1 MIARNEEKNIAKSLS
16 LLRPHFAE
24 IVVVDTGSSD
34 QTLVLASEFADKVCR
49 FDWNDDFSAAR
60 NFSLTHALNDWV
72 LVVDCDEFLE
82 EIDVN
87 GMEKMINSY
96 PEGIGMIIRHN
107 PYESDTKVGSVE
119 RGGALATERVG
130 RLFDRRIHHYQGI
143 IHEQVARRDGAE
155 PQYFPIPLSFRHE
168 GYLTKKTAE
177 EKARRN
183 LALLLHDLKING
195 ASPYT
200 YFQLGQSYTVLDNA
214 EEACR
219 YYGLGLEFDLNPAQE
234 YVRTMV
240 EAYGYSLLK
249 LKRFEEALQF
259 ENIYD
264 AFATRADFPFL
275 MGLIYMN
282 NAKFPQ
288 AIAEF
293 EKATAMTEFAVEG
306 VNGYSAFYNI
316 GVIYECL
323 GDKERAREYYK
334 KCGDYEPALARL

>member
-1 MIARNEEKNIAKSLS
+1 MI
-16 LLRPHFAE
+16 
-24 IVVVDTGSSD
+24 SD
-34 QTLVLASEFADKVCR
+34 
-49 FDWNDDFSAAR
+49 
-60 NFSLTHALNDWV
+60 
-72 LVVDCDEFLE
+72 
-82 EIDVN
+82 
-87 GMEKMINSY
+87 Y
-96 PEGIGMIIRHN
+96 PDGIGMILRHN
-107 PYESDTKVGSVE
+107 PYESAAGGDE
-119 RGGALATERVG
+119 RRGALATERVG

-168 GYLTKKTAE
+168 GYLTKKTAA

-183 LALLLHDLKING
+183 LELLFRDLELNG
-195 ASPYT
+195 PNPYT
-200 YFQLGQSYTVLDNA
+200 YFQIGQSYTVLDDA
-214 EEACR
+214 EQACR

-249 LKRFEEALQF
+249 LKRFAEALQF
-259 ENIYD
+259 ENIYE
-264 AFATRADFPFL
+264 AFATRADFLFL

-282 NAKFPQ
+282 NAQFSQ

-293 EKATAMTEFAVEG
+293 QKATTMSEFSVEG

-323 GDKERAREYYK
+323 GDKEKAGEYYK
-334 KCGDYEPALARL
+334 KCGDYAPALARMGKE